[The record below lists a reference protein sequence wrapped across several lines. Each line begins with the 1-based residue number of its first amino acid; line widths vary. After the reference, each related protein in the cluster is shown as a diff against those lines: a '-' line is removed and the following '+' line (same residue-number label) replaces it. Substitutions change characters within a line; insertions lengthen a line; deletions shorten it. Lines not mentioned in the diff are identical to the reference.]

1 MTKSKT
7 RSMMWLPIVAA
18 FFLAAVSSHAQPK
31 TYEVKPGSNKPA
43 TVLRPTTGKQD
54 DMPALPFK
62 APPGQTIKI
71 TSSYSSYDFSKLNRE
86 IPLPMQAYI
95 WQPSEVKAGYKVDTA
110 LHKASK
116 RVTELYQNL
125 STLFPEI
132 GPPSRVVVQGL
143 KGKQGPGTILYVEYP
158 VDMPADARPRIARR
172 LYGSDTTPAKVG
184 EQIDQHLI
192 SKNMFI
198 VWSFKDRK
206 SLAKEAHQKKSF
218 ELVSLYANEW
228 DKARKAAGHQTGK

>member
-7 RSMMWLPIVAA
+7 KSMMWLPVVAA
-18 FFLAAVSSHAQPK
+18 FFVAATPSQAQPK
-31 TYEVKPGSNKPA
+31 TYEVKPK
-43 TVLRPTTGKQD
+43 KQD

-62 APPGQTIKI
+62 APPGQTIKV

-95 WQPSEVKAGYKVDTA
+95 WQPSEIKKGYKVDTV

-116 RVTELYQNL
+116 PVKELYQNL

-132 GPPSRVVVQGL
+132 GAPSRVVVQGL

-158 VDMPADARPRIARR
+158 VDMPADARQRIVRR
-172 LYGSDTTPAKVG
+172 LYGADSTPAPAG
-184 EQIDQHLI
+184 GQIDQHLI
-192 SKNMFI
+192 SKNMFVI
-198 VWSFKDRK
+198 WSFKDTK

-228 DKARKAAGHQTGK
+228 ERAMKAKAPQTGQAPNNQIGK